1 MGDRARAIP
10 TIVFHGTDDDV
21 VDVANARQLT
31 EGTLRA
37 SHLGVDG
44 DEETLEVEPDR
55 VETGTSGPY
64 EYARRQYRDGT
75 GALVVEEWLVDGMG
89 HAWAGGSPDGRFTAP
104 DGPDAS
110 RCLWEFVSE
119 YERSTLETAA
129 DARVTL
135 PVVGSV
141 SLGRL
146 SRVRSRGRK
155 AVSRLLER

>member
-1 MGDRARAIP
+1 
-10 TIVFHGTDDDV
+10 V
-21 VDVANARQLT
+21 VDVTNARQLT
-31 EGTLRA
+31 AGTLRA

-75 GALVVEEWLVDGMG
+75 GTLVVEEWLVDGMG

-110 RCLWEFVSE
+110 RLLWQFVSE
-119 YERSTLETAA
+119 YERSTLEAVA
-129 DARVTL
+129 DARWTL
-135 PVVGSV
+135 PIVGPV
-141 SLGRL
+141 SRSRL
-146 SRVRSRGRK
+146 SRVQTQVRA
-155 AVSRLLER
+155 AVSRLIER